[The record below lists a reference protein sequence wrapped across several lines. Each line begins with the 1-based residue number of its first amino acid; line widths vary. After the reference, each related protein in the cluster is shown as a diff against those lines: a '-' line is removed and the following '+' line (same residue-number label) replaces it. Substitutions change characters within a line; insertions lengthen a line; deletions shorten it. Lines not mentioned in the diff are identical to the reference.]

1 MSDEKKQ
8 YKVIQP
14 VAFGGRREIGEVLE
28 LTDEEAQA
36 LGSEF
41 VETYISESSAE
52 DTSAESSEEQGSG
65 NEAAPESEPATAGE
79 SLEPE
84 EDDSEQ

>member
-14 VAFGGRREIGEVLE
+14 VAFGGRREIGEILE
-28 LTDEEAQA
+28 LTDEEANA

-41 VETYISESSAE
+41 VEAYTPE
-52 DTSAESSEEQGSG
+52 ESSEQNSVESAEQAES
-65 NEAAPESEPATAGE
+65 NTAAPESEPATAGE